1 MMLDL
6 AWFGGARVLSVQED
20 KEVQMTRKVRIGI
33 AGLGFG
39 AEFIPIYQAHP
50 DAELVALCQRN
61 ETSLASIADAF
72 GVKARYTDFAD
83 LIADP
88 DLDAVHINTPIQNH
102 AEHSIAALRAGK
114 HVACTVPMATTLEEC
129 KAIVDAVQ
137 ESGKTYMMMETV
149 VYSREYLHVKEL
161 VADGTI
167 GRVQFLRGAHHQ
179 EMAGWP
185 GYWEGLP
192 PMHYAT
198 HAVSP
203 VLSLAG
209 ALAESVVCLGSG
221 RIAPELEA
229 RYGSPFAV
237 ESALITLRDS
247 DVGAEVARSLFET
260 AREYVESFTV
270 FGSKATFEWEQ
281 TQGAGHVLH
290 MGEVPRRV
298 DVPDFAHRLPAEIAP
313 FTSRGVYDEDHQH
326 LSFVQG
332 SGHGGSH
339 PHLAHEF
346 VRSIVEERRSAIDE
360 ITAANWTSVG
370 ICAHES
376 AMRGGAR
383 ISLPD
388 FATAA
393 VATS

>member
-1 MMLDL
+1 
-6 AWFGGARVLSVQED
+6 
-20 KEVQMTRKVRIGI
+20 MTENVRMAI

-50 DAELVALCQRN
+50 DAELVAVCQRS
-61 ETSLASIADAF
+61 EDTLDRVADTF
-72 GVKARYTDFAD
+72 GVPRRYTSYDEM
-83 LIADP
+83 LQDP
-88 DLDAVHINTPIQNH
+88 GIDAVHINTPIPAH
-102 AEHSIAALRAGK
+102 AEHTVAALKAGK
-114 HVACTVPMATTLEEC
+114 HVACTVPMATTTDEC
-129 KAIVDAVQ
+129 RAIVAAVR
-137 ESGKTYMMMETV
+137 ESGKKYMMMETV
-149 VYSREYLHVKEL
+149 VYSREFLRVQDL
-161 VADGTI
+161 VDDGTI

-203 VLSLAG
+203 VLTIAG

-221 RIAPELEA
+221 RVSPALAA

-237 ESALITLRDS
+237 ESALLTLRDS
-247 DVGAEVARSLFET
+247 DVGAEIARSLFET

-270 FGSKATFEWEQ
+270 FGDRATFEWEQ
-281 TQGAGHVLH
+281 TQGDGHVLH
-290 MGEVPRRV
+290 VGETPKRIE
-298 DVPDFAHRLPAEIAP
+298 VPDFAHRLPSQVAP
-313 FTSRGVYDEDHQH
+313 FTTRGVYDDEHEH
-326 LSFVQG
+326 LSFLQG
-332 SGHGGSH
+332 AGHGGSH

-346 VRSIVEERRSAIDE
+346 VRSIVEDRAPAIDE
-360 ITAANWTSVG
+360 VTAANWTSVG

-383 ISLPD
+383 VHIPD
-388 FATAA
+388 YSD
-393 VATS
+393 VPR

>member
-1 MMLDL
+1 V
-6 AWFGGARVLSVQED
+6 A
-20 KEVQMTRKVRIGI
+20 I

-50 DAELVALCQRN
+50 DAELVAVCQRSQD
-61 ETSLASIADAF
+61 TLDGVADTF
-72 GVKARYTDFAD
+72 GVPRRYTSYDEM
-83 LIADP
+83 LQDP
-88 DLDAVHINTPIQNH
+88 GIDAVHINTPISAH
-102 AEHSIAALRAGK
+102 AEHTVAALKAGK
-114 HVACTVPMATTLEEC
+114 HVACTVPMATTTDEC
-129 KAIVDAVQ
+129 RAIVAAVR
-137 ESGKTYMMMETV
+137 ESGKKYMMMETV
-149 VYSREYLHVKEL
+149 VYSREFLRAQDL
-161 VADGTI
+161 VDDGTI

-203 VLSLAG
+203 VLTLAG

-221 RIAPELEA
+221 RIAPALAA

-237 ESALITLRDS
+237 ESALLTLRDS
-247 DVGAEVARSLFET
+247 DVGAEIARSLFET

-270 FGSKATFEWEQ
+270 YGDRATFEWEQ

-290 MGEVPRRV
+290 VGETPERIE
-298 DVPDFAHRLPAEIAP
+298 VPDFAHRLPSQIAP
-313 FTSRGVYDEDHQH
+313 FTTRGVYDDEHEH

-332 SGHGGSH
+332 AGHGGSH

-346 VRSIVEERRSAIDE
+346 VRSIIEDRAPAIDE
-360 ITAANWTSVG
+360 VTAANWTSVG

-383 ISLPD
+383 VHIPD
-388 FATAA
+388 YSD
-393 VATS
+393 VRR